1 MKTLEGIAAVSQ
13 ELKLRCQ
20 VGAGPPC
27 GERLG
32 LGPFTEG
39 PLGFSRRIY
48 PGRRRERSLQE
59 ACLSFTGSASPTSG
73 QGEPP
78 AHGLTWVGGVTRR
91 RGLFCLLPNLGRC
104 AGGSAPSLGD

>member
-20 VGAGPPC
+20 VGARPPC
-27 GERLG
+27 GGRDLVLG
-32 LGPFTEG
+32 LLTES

-59 ACLSFTGSASPTSG
+59 ACLSSTGSASPTSG

-78 AHGLTWVGGVTRR
+78 AHGLTWVGGVTQR
-91 RGLFCLLPNLGRC
+91 RGLFCLLPSLGR